1 VIDTG
6 VGIPPEKQEAVFE
19 DFFQIGNPERDRAQG
34 LGLGLPIVAR
44 TARLLGHPVA
54 VRSRPGH
61 GSVFSVTLPLATG
74 KAEERVPS
82 REPVLTPVAGSSHS
96 ILVIED
102 DREQLLGMKMM
113 LEAWGYR
120 VTAAS
125 SAEKALVAIRS
136 SARPPALVIS
146 DFRLPSALNGVE
158 TIARLAEIVG
168 HRIPG
173 IILTGDTDPDRLREA
188 KQSGYVLLHKPFAPE
203 KLREIVASV
212 AGP

>member
-1 VIDTG
+1 
-6 VGIPPEKQEAVFE
+6 VGGCCDSVLVSE
-19 DFFQIGNPERDRAQG
+19 DGG
-34 LGLGLPIVAR
+34 GG
-44 TARLLGHPVA
+44 
-54 VRSRPGH
+54 
-61 GSVFSVTLPLATG
+61 
-74 KAEERVPS
+74 
-82 REPVLTPVAGSSHS
+82 
-96 ILVIED
+96 
-102 DREQLLGMKMM
+102 LLGMKMM

-146 DFRLPSALNGVE
+146 DFRLASALNGVE

-188 KQSGYVLLHKPFAPE
+188 KQSGYVLLHKPFAPA
-203 KLREIVASV
+203 KLRDIVASV